1 MTPLQRYQADLQRSD
16 FSADPAQ
23 EQAVRHTQRLFE
35 ALAMPQN
42 SVPPPRLLTRLRG
55 RLQRRGDADAVNKIQ
70 GLYFWGGVGRGKTY
84 LVDNF
89 YDCLPFAEK
98 QRIHFHR
105 FMQYV
110 HHELRQLK
118 NVQNPL
124 KIISQQWAKKCRIIC
139 LDEFHVSDITDA
151 MLLGNL
157 LQALF
162 EQNVT
167 LVATSNVAPDNLYKN
182 GLQRERFLPAIAL
195 IKQHT
200 MVVNVDN
207 GVDYRLR
214 ALEQAEIYHYPLDNA
229 AQMNMEQAF
238 YHLSP
243 DHGEI
248 GQMLEIN
255 GRLLRTVKL
264 GDGII
269 WFDFTALCDIP
280 RAVPDYIEL
289 AQCYNTVL
297 LSNVPQMDEKQDD
310 RALRFINLVD
320 EFYDRNVKLIISAQT
335 PAHELYTGKKQA
347 FQFQRTLSRLQEMQ
361 SHDYLKRPHLP

>member
-1 MTPLQRYQADLQRSD
+1 MTPLQRYQTDLQRPG
-16 FSADPAQ
+16 FSTDPAQ
-23 EQAVRHTQRLFE
+23 EQAVRHTQRLFD
-35 ALAMPQN
+35 ALTTPLLPA
-42 SVPPPRLLTRLRG
+42 VPPRLLTRLRG
-55 RLQRRGDADAVNKIQ
+55 RLQRRGETGAINKIQ

-89 YDCLPFAEK
+89 YECLPFAEK

-105 FMQYV
+105 FMQHV

-118 NVQNPL
+118 NVQHPL

-162 EQNVT
+162 EQHVT
-167 LVATSNVAPDNLYKN
+167 LVATSNVPPDDLYKN
-182 GLQRERFLPAIAL
+182 GLQRDRFLPAIAL

-229 AQMNMEQAF
+229 AETNMERAF

-243 DHGEI
+243 DRGEM

-255 GRLLRTVKL
+255 GRLLRTIKL

-269 WFDFTALCDIP
+269 WFDFAALCDIP

-335 PAHELYTGKKQA
+335 PAHELYMGKKQA